1 MNNKIRVC
9 RKLVKIFL
17 MITVVSGFATLLVD
31 SNPGLE
37 VVFRTIGLISVA
49 LALIIDL
56 VKNEEIDRFEKE
68 WVTN

>member
-31 SNPGLE
+31 SNPNLD